1 MLVKKD
7 KSIKSKNL
15 EKLRI
20 AGSDNFDSNFTYLKK
35 SILPIRK
42 LGGFY
47 DQGKTIVDK
56 LFEIHKNKE
65 AETLEEFIYEIYKN
79 SYLIGDGY
87 KRTIS
92 SFLFGDEFY
101 YKKIDFY
108 NKKNNNDNFL
118 ITTDELVKKI
128 DYYMDNKDYN
138 NLSEEVLHL
147 PSNSDRFGYV
157 VEKLSKNDIAVCK
170 NKLIELLLLD
180 EESIKNSRIEIRICF
195 NFETGRLTF
204 RNYWE
209 DFRNNQKKQYPN
221 LFLGIMKID
230 YNFLNSIQG
239 KSVSEIEFVL
249 KEKIKKIISLRYEH
263 YLSDFTLDKRPNLEN
278 FELSGDFC
286 LLSEED
292 VEKVVEFNFKSFYN
306 LEPET
311 RKRILLI
318 LSKDL

>member
-1 MLVKKD
+1 MLVKKN

-42 LGGFY
+42 LGSFY
-47 DQGKTIVDK
+47 DQGETIVDK
-56 LFEIHKNKE
+56 LFKIHKNKGS
-65 AETLEEFIYEIYKN
+65 ETLEEFIYEIHKN
-79 SYLIGDGY
+79 SYLISDAY

-108 NKKNNNDNFL
+108 NKKNNDNNFL
-118 ITTDELVKKI
+118 ITTDELIKKI
-128 DYYMDNKDYN
+128 DYYTDIKDYN
-138 NLSEEVLHL
+138 NLCKEALNLSY
-147 PSNSDRFGYV
+147 NSDSFNYV
-157 VEKLSKNDIAVCK
+157 VEKLSKIDVVVCK
-170 NKLIELLLLD
+170 NKLIELVLLD
-180 EESIKNSRIEIRICF
+180 KESIKYSRIEIRIFF

-204 RNYWE
+204 RSYWDE
-209 DFRNNQKKQYPN
+209 FRNTQKKQYPN
-221 LFLGIMKID
+221 LFLGIIKID
-230 YNFLNSIQG
+230 YNFLNSTQG
-239 KSVSEIEFVL
+239 KSVSEIEFIL
-249 KEKIKKIISLRYEH
+249 KEKIKKFISLRYEY
-263 YLSDFTLDKRPNLEN
+263 YLSDFILDKKPNLEN

-292 VEKVVEFNFKSFYN
+292 VKKVVEFNFKSFYN

>member
-1 MLVKKD
+1 MLVKKN

-42 LGGFY
+42 LGSFY
-47 DQGKTIVDK
+47 DQGETIVDK
-56 LFEIHKNKE
+56 LFTIHKNKGS
-65 AETLEEFIYEIYKN
+65 ETLEEFIYEIHKN
-79 SYLIGDGY
+79 SYLISDAY

-108 NKKNNNDNFL
+108 NKKNNDNNFL
-118 ITTDELVKKI
+118 ITTDELIKKI
-128 DYYMDNKDYN
+128 DYYTDIKDYN
-138 NLSEEVLHL
+138 NLCKEALNLSY
-147 PSNSDRFGYV
+147 NSDSFNYV
-157 VEKLSKNDIAVCK
+157 VEKLSKIDVVVCK
-170 NKLIELLLLD
+170 NKLIELVLLD
-180 EESIKNSRIEIRICF
+180 KESIKYSRIEIRIFF

-204 RNYWE
+204 RSYWDE
-209 DFRNNQKKQYPN
+209 FRNTQKKQYPN
-221 LFLGIMKID
+221 LFLGIIKID
-230 YNFLNSIQG
+230 YNFLNSTQG
-239 KSVSEIEFVL
+239 KSVSEIEFIL
-249 KEKIKKIISLRYEH
+249 KEKIKKFISLRYEY
-263 YLSDFTLDKRPNLEN
+263 YLSDFILDKKPNLEN

-292 VEKVVEFNFKSFYN
+292 VKKVVEFNFKSFYN